1 MPEKIGVGLTAFGM
15 SGKVFHAPLI
25 SHHENFR
32 LARIV
37 ERSTNEAATRYS
49 EVPISRS
56 IDELLADR
64 NVDLVVVNTPDRT
77 HHEIAKRCLEAGK
90 HVIVEK
96 PFTQTVEQGDE
107 LIQLAKTCGKALTVF
122 HNRRWDGDF
131 LTVRQVVERKLLGRL
146 IDFESHYDRY
156 RNFIQSG
163 TWKEQL
169 DSGSGLLYN
178 LGSHM
183 IDQALVLFGVPVA
196 VTAHIKIMRTGG
208 EVDDWYDVRLHYDE
222 VNVVVKSSYL
232 VREPGPRYVLHGTL
246 GSFVKYGLDPQE
258 EALKQGLA
266 PGSPGWGK
274 EPQEWWGLINTEIDG
289 VPKRATVETKP
300 GNYSAFYDSVYNRIT
315 AGTPLAVTPQ
325 EALNVIRVIEA
336 AKRSDQTKQT
346 VFLGRF

>member
-1 MPEKIGVGLTAFGM
+1 MPDKIGVGLAAFGM

-25 SHHENFR
+25 SHHENVR

-37 ERSTNEAATRYS
+37 ERSTNDAQSHYPD
-49 EVPISRS
+49 VPISRS
-56 IDELLADR
+56 IDELLTDR
-64 NVDLVVVNTPDRT
+64 DVDLVVVNTPDRT
-77 HHEIAKRCLEAGK
+77 HYEMAKRCLESGK

-96 PFTQTVEQGDE
+96 PFTLTVEEGEE
-107 LIQLAKTCGKALTVF
+107 LIQLAGKHGKVLTVF
-122 HNRRWDGDF
+122 QNRRWDGDF
-131 LTVRQVVERKLLGRL
+131 LTVRQIVERKLLGRL
-146 IDFESHYDRY
+146 VDFESHYDRY

-183 IDQALVLFGVPVA
+183 IDQAMVLFGVPVA
-196 VTAHIKIMRTGG
+196 VTAHIKTMRTGG
-208 EVDDWYDVRLHYDE
+208 EVDDWYEVRLHFDE

-258 EALKQGLA
+258 EALKQGLT
-266 PGSPGWGK
+266 PGGPDWGK

-289 VPKRATVETKP
+289 VAKKATVETKP
-300 GNYSAFYDSVYNRIT
+300 GNYSAFYDSVYNKIT
-315 AGTPLAVTPQ
+315 AGAPLAVTPQ
-325 EALNVIRVIEA
+325 EALNVVRVIEA

>member
-1 MPEKIGVGLTAFGM
+1 MPEKIGVGLASFGM
-15 SGKVFHAPLI
+15 SGKVFHAPLVA
-25 SHHENFR
+25 HHENFR

-37 ERSTNEAATRYS
+37 ERSSNEASLRCPD
-49 EVPISRS
+49 VPISRS
-56 IDELLADR
+56 IDNLLNDSE
-64 NVDLVVVNTPDRT
+64 VDLVVVNTPDRT
-77 HHEIAKRCLEAGK
+77 HFELVKRCLESGK

-96 PFTQTVEQGDE
+96 PFTHTVDQGDE
-107 LIQLAKTCGKALTVF
+107 LIRLARKAGKMLTVF

-131 LTVRQVVERKLLGRL
+131 LTVCQIVERKFLGRL
-146 IDFESHYDRY
+146 VDFESHYDRY
-156 RNFIQSG
+156 RNSIQNG
-163 TWKEQL
+163 TWKEQR

-196 VTAHIKIMRTGG
+196 VTAHIKTMRTGG

-232 VREPGPRYVLHGTL
+232 VREPGPRYVLHGTI
-246 GSFVKYGLDPQE
+246 GSFVKYGTDPQE

-266 PGSPGWGK
+266 PGGPDWGK
-274 EPQEWWGLINTEIDG
+274 EPQEWWGLINTEIDDM
-289 VPKRATVETKP
+289 PKRATVETKR
-300 GNYSAFYDSVYNRIT
+300 GNYSAFYDNVFNHIT

-325 EALNVIRVIEA
+325 EALNVVRVIEA
-336 AKRSDQTKQT
+336 AKRSDQTKRT